1 MALPFWAQR
10 LTAHSTEQN
19 VNVNECAQACGGQQA
34 WEQERRLEFPAS
46 RQWTCW
52 LELEE
57 KDRQGIQGSVSSQ
70 EGPQLARLV
79 QTQDRRRSMPAQ
91 CGWSAQGFWSQNAGV
106 QIPALPLTIC
116 VGLIELL
123 NLFVP
128 QKTHL

>member
-19 VNVNECAQACGGQQA
+19 VNVNECAQARGGQRA
-34 WEQERRLEFPAS
+34 WEQERRPEFPAS

-57 KDRQGIQGSVSSQ
+57 EDRQGIQGSVSSQ

-79 QTQDRRRSMPAQ
+79 QTQDQITSSVMKEYMSLETLWA
-91 CGWSAQGFWSQNAGV
+91 GGF
-106 QIPALPLTIC
+106 
-116 VGLIELL
+116 
-123 NLFVP
+123 
-128 QKTHL
+128 